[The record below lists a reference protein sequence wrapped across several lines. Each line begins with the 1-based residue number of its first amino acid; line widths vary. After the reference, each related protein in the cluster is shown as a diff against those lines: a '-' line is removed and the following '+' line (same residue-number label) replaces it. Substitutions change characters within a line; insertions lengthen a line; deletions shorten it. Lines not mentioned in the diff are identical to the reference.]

1 MDVAVVIAAII
12 AAVASIVVSLIEFK
26 SARFS
31 YAE

>member
-31 YAE
+31 YGE